1 MGFDLRTRVI
11 GVIAIIATGITAV
24 VACGGGPSSNPSAGC
39 EPGTK
44 ESCTGSNLCSGKQ
57 VCKADRTYD
66 VCVCPP
72 VPDAS
77 TPDTG
82 DPPPPPIDA
91 GIDAPIKD
99 AGFDAKPFD
108 PKPLAW
114 IKDVDMGYVASI
126 SVDGNN
132 DILVAG
138 QGGPGIITKLDATGA
153 LLWQKTYLSQNTIPA
168 TVVTATGDAVGN
180 AYVLIDSPPNTNYGG
195 GTITQSGRV
204 LLKLDVNGNYVW
216 HLGPFPGVT
225 TAHLVTRPNGNVV
238 LAGQLEGPADFGS
251 GNVNPNGAS
260 DGLVVELTPAKALVK
275 VRQFGDIG
283 YQAIRSIAL
292 DPSGNAYVVGT
303 FNGTID
309 FGKGVMTGPPAS
321 GSFSQ
326 PHSVFVAKLNPSL
339 DGVVQKN
346 GGATAGGDY
355 LTEAAVDPFGNVAI
369 GGMVQSSIKLGA
381 NTVTAFTG
389 GDLYFA
395 YLDGSLSEIWSG
407 GYGGYAG
414 QTLSGFAARPGGSL
428 VAAGFTNGTLSFGLG
443 GLPVGTAGYF
453 LVQFDTA
460 GNPISNFGASVNGGS
475 VSPQVM
481 TYLGGTDYLFAGTC
495 QGGTLVLP
503 SGSRNCTN
511 KAFVTRFAP

>member
-1 MGFDLRTRVI
+1 MIRSGTMSLLPRLPMACALVSALIPTLMLAQIDRTKAPVPGPPPQVNVAGSKNSVLPNGMRVI
-11 GVIAIIATGITAV
+11 VVENHKLPVVSVQVRFDHPPIKQGGIAGYQDLVGELLTA
-24 VACGGGPSSNPSAGC
+24 
-39 EPGTK
+39 GTERRSK
-44 ESCTGSNLCSGKQ
+44 ESLDE
-57 VCKADRTYD
+57 A
-66 VCVCPP
+66 
-72 VPDAS
+72 
-77 TPDTG
+77 
-82 DPPPPPIDA
+82 
-91 GIDAPIKD
+91 
-99 AGFDAKPFD
+99 
-108 PKPLAW
+108 
-114 IKDVDMGYVASI
+114 VDS
-126 SVDGNN
+126 
-132 DILVAG
+132 L
-138 QGGPGIITKLDATGA
+138 GA
-153 LLWQKTYLSQNTIPA
+153 
-168 TVVTATGDAVGN
+168 
-180 AYVLIDSPPNTNYGG
+180 
-195 GTITQSGRV
+195 
-204 LLKLDVNGNYVW
+204 
-216 HLGPFPGVT
+216 
-225 TAHLVTRPNGNVV
+225 
-238 LAGQLEGPADFGS
+238 QL
-251 GNVNPNGAS
+251 NGAS